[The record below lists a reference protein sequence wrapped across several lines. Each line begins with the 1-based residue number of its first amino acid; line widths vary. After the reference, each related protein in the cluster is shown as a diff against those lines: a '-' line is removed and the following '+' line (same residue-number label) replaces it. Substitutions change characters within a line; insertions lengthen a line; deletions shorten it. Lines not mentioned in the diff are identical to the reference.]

1 MAYRTIDENRI
12 PSGIVFFGPTAAD
25 QTFESNS
32 SLIFD
37 SGTET
42 LYVNNLVI
50 NGTVSGAGDGINV
63 SGDTGAT
70 QSIGHGDTLLIL
82 GGNSLSTVSSATDTI
97 TISVDNG
104 GIDTLQLAD
113 GAVTEAKISR
123 TVGSYST
130 STDITHDIALATAGA
145 GGITL
150 TLPPVS
156 AGKIVAV
163 KKIDSAEGLVTID
176 ASGALETI
184 DDAVNGKTLYYQY
197 ESMNFVCNGNNWFV
211 I

>member
-1 MAYRTIDENRI
+1 MAYRTIDENRV

-42 LYVNNLVI
+42 LYVNNLNVA
-50 NGTVSGAGDGINV
+50 GTIGGIAISINV
-63 SGDTGAT
+63 SGDSGPGQTLD
-70 QSIGHGDTLLIL
+70 IGDNLLIL
-82 GGNSLSTVSSATDTI
+82 GGTSLSSVVSATDTI
-97 TISVDNG
+97 TINVDNG

-123 TVGSYST
+123 TIGSYTT
-130 STDITHDIALATAGA
+130 STDIIHDIATATAGS

-150 TLPPVS
+150 TLPS
-156 AGKIVAV
+156 AATGKMVTV
-163 KKIDSAEGLVTID
+163 KKVDSAEGVVTVDGADSSTID
-176 ASGALETI
+176 GA
-184 DDAVNGKTLYYQY
+184 AAGKVLYYQW
-197 ESMNFVCNGNNWFV
+197 ETMTFVSDGTNWYV